1 MIPNRRTPTPSLSRL
16 LALVMILALATET
29 WGGLLEFEET
39 DILPQVEDLVFST
52 SQVGLVSHDGRWF
65 ALDRQTHQ
73 VHQLDAV
80 QFAQQ
85 FPKPWPPPPFEN
97 PRDRTEILRSSS
109 GHEFQVNQAVCSEG
123 DNIGHALRYHQRP
136 FPDVLKPCT
145 SVGALEV
152 IRNQVWFGTVRY
164 YEGGETD
171 AEGVV
176 VQALDKKQ
184 RLARILP
191 QAGLTLGAVHV
202 LREDPVTKTVWVATQ
217 RGLTQIDHAFRVRW
231 AGNWYEDFDAA
242 SGRSQISLTATIKT
256 SNVFAVLGR
265 ELGVQDWQAYRQ
277 MVQQIPA
284 RLETRGDTT
293 ILERLLYHMHMTGPV
308 GEKGMFPKELNGLV
322 PFLMQAAQSEDPM
335 VRGFGLANL
344 LKFID
349 PRIPPFLKE
358 LAATRDTTAPGYYW
372 LREWVQRSETQKP

>member
-1 MIPNRRTPTPSLSRL
+1 MIMNTSLSTPSIIRL
-16 LALVMILALATET
+16 ATVGVILALATET
-29 WGGLLEFEET
+29 WGNLLEFEET
-39 DILPQVEDLVFST
+39 DILPQVESLVFSA

-65 ALDRQTHQ
+65 ALDRQTQQ
-73 VHQLDAV
+73 VHQLDAA

-85 FPKPWPPPPFEN
+85 FPKPWPPPPFDN
-97 PRDRTEILRSSS
+97 PRERTEILRSSS
-109 GHEFQVNQAVCSEG
+109 GQEFQVNQAVCSEG
-123 DNIGHALRYHQRP
+123 EDIGHAIRYDQRR

-152 IRNQVWFGTVRY
+152 IGNQVWFGTVLY

-191 QAGLTLGAVHV
+191 QSGLTLGSVHV

-242 SGRSQISLTATIKT
+242 SGRSQTSLIATIKT

-265 ELGVQDWQAYRQ
+265 ELGVQNWQAYRQ
-277 MVQQIPA
+277 MVQKIPA
-284 RLETRGDTT
+284 RLGTRGDSNV
-293 ILERLLYHMHMTGPV
+293 LERLLYHMHMTGPV
-308 GEKGMFPKELNGLV
+308 GEKGVFPKELNGFV
-322 PFLMQAAQSEDPM
+322 PFLLQAAQSEDPKVM
-335 VRGFGLANL
+335 GFGLANL
-344 LKFID
+344 CKFDD
-349 PRIPPFLKE
+349 PRVPPFVKG
-358 LAATRDTTAPGYYW
+358 LAATKDTTTPGYYW
-372 LREWVQRSETQKP
+372 LRECLQRSETPKP